1 MEMLSLKQEDFSWNH
16 SAGICLAAHF
26 LLFVPQTPKSKSK
39 PSQRLKQGNI
49 SRGHQ
54 AKTKGSFIFFTV
66 RIGWHVTGMAPQLAV
81 LCYYLLLKMVSEAG
95 LRPLHRL
102 LQWWA

>member
-66 RIGWHVTGMAPQLAV
+66 RIGWHVTGMACFNGGHKLPAAACRSNRKLWQTPRRRV
-81 LCYYLLLKMVSEAG
+81 M
-95 LRPLHRL
+95 R
-102 LQWWA
+102 